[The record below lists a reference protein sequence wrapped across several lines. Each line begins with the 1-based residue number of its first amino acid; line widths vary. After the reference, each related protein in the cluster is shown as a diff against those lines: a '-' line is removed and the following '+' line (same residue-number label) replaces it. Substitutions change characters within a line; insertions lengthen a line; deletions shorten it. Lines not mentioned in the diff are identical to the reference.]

1 MKTVITLRELDRADL
16 PVLNA
21 WRADRNLVD
30 MLGSPF
36 RYVNAEVDGKWFDAY
51 LANRHRNVRLAI
63 CDSTAQQ
70 AIGVVYLLDID
81 WVSRNA
87 EFAIQIGDTSAR
99 GLGIGTEATRLALD
113 HAFDDLNLHRVHL
126 TVLASNT
133 HAIALYKKAG
143 FQAEGL
149 QRQAVFKS
157 GRHVDVV
164 PMAILAHERP
174 TRR

>member
-1 MKTVITLRELDRADL
+1 MKNSVTLRELDRADL

-30 MLGSPF
+30 LLGGPF
-36 RYVNAEVDGKWFDAY
+36 RHVNAEVDEKWFDAY
-51 LANRHRNVRLAI
+51 LANRQRNVRLAI
-63 CDSTAQQ
+63 CSSTTQQ

-87 EFAIQIGDTSAR
+87 EFAIQIGEPAAR

-113 HAFDDLNLHRVHL
+113 HAFNDLNLHRLHL

-133 HAIALYKKAG
+133 HAISLYKKVG

-149 QRQAVFKS
+149 QRQAAFKS

-164 PMAILAHERP
+164 PMAILASERP
-174 TRR
+174 TSC